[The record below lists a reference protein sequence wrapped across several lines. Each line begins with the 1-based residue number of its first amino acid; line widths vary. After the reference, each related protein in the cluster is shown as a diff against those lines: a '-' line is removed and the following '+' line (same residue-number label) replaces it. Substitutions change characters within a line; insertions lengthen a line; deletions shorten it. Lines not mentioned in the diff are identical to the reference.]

1 MFTLPSPVRR
11 GYRAGLLL
19 ALPVVVLLALSV
31 RGVSAQDPSKS
42 HRMVVQ
48 SGDTLSDIAVRFY
61 GSTAAIERI
70 LAANKIT
77 DPDMVVAGTVL
88 LLPSPGASGT
98 AAAATVSSNVSASS
112 GVRIVTVEPGDALS
126 TIAERL
132 YGSSS
137 YTAALAAYNGIPD
150 ANLVFAGMKLKAPAT
165 LAGATVAAAVA
176 AKPGPLSG
184 KRICLDAGH
193 GGVEEPGAV
202 FEFDDGR
209 LLREADVTLDI
220 TRSLRAWLVAD
231 GASVTMT
238 RSGDTFLGLDERA
251 AICNISGADITVSM
265 HLNGF
270 RDPAFNGALALFF
283 KMIDRKLADRLAAA
297 LQAGLAKHAP
307 AGRFY
312 PFGSQEF
319 EGRVLLRTTMP
330 AVIVEPVFLTH
341 PGEARALLA
350 TTAQSNSRRN
360 QIVLETYRG
369 IRAYFG
375 Q

>member
-1 MFTLPSPVRR
+1 
-11 GYRAGLLL
+11 
-19 ALPVVVLLALSV
+19 
-31 RGVSAQDPSKS
+31 
-42 HRMVVQ
+42 MVVQ

-61 GSTAAIERI
+61 GSTAAVERI
-70 LAANKIT
+70 LAANKIS
-77 DPDMVVAGTVL
+77 DPNMVVAGTVL
-88 LLPSPGASGT
+88 LLPAPDAPA

-126 TIAERL
+126 TIAQRL
-132 YGSSS
+132 YGSAS

-165 LAGATVAAAVA
+165 LADAPAAAT
-176 AKPGPLSG
+176 KPGPLSG
-184 KRICLDAGH
+184 RRICLDAGH

-202 FEFDDGR
+202 FEFDNGK

-231 GASVTMT
+231 GAAVTMT

-270 RDPAFNGALALFF
+270 RDPVFNGALALFF
-283 KMIDRKLADRLAAA
+283 KMIDRRLADRLAAA
-297 LQAGLAKHAP
+297 LQTGLAKNAP

-312 PFGSQEF
+312 NFGSQPF
-319 EGRVLLRTTMP
+319 EGRVLLRTVMP
-330 AVIVEPVFLTH
+330 AVIVEPVFLTN

-350 TTAQSNSRRN
+350 TTAQSDSRRN

-369 IRAYFG
+369 IRAYFA

>member
-1 MFTLPSPVRR
+1 MSAYSSPFQSW
-11 GYRAGLLL
+11 YRAALLL
-19 ALPVVVLLALSV
+19 AASIAVLLASSV
-31 RGVSAQDPSKS
+31 QVAAAQEPPKN
-42 HRMVVQ
+42 HKMVVQ
-48 SGDTLSDIAVRFY
+48 AGDTLSDIAVRFY
-61 GSTAAIERI
+61 GSTAAVERI

-77 DPDMVVAGTVL
+77 DPNLVVAGTVL
-88 LLPSPGASGT
+88 LLPSPDAPV
-98 AAAATVSSNVSASS
+98 AATVSSNVSASS
-112 GVRIVTVEPGDALS
+112 GIRTVTVEPGEALS
-126 TIAERL
+126 TIAQRL

-165 LAGATVAAAVA
+165 LADAPVAA

-184 KRICLDAGH
+184 RRICLDAGH
-193 GGVEEPGAV
+193 GGVEESGAA

-209 LLREADVTLDI
+209 VLREADVTLDI

-238 RSGDTFLGLDERA
+238 RTGDSFLGLDERA
-251 AICNISGADITVSM
+251 AICNVAAADIAVSM

-270 RDPAFNGALALFF
+270 RDPVYNGALALFF
-283 KMIDRKLADRLAAA
+283 KMIDKRLAEKLAVV
-297 LQAGLAKHAP
+297 LQNGLIRSAP
-307 AGRFY
+307 AGRFTN
-312 PFGSQEF
+312 FGAQPF
-319 EGRVLLRTTMP
+319 EGRVLLRTVMP
-330 AVIVEPVFLTH
+330 AVIVEPVFLTN

-350 TTAQSNSRRN
+350 TTAQSDSRRS

-369 IRAYFG
+369 IRAYFA